1 MNNMTTGEAI
11 RNLENSLVCAKAMI
25 FRRVFENG
33 HIAYATVLC
42 CVPSSDYGKA
52 KVGRC
57 GDKPHPESCGTF
69 IRAIGYELMSPIH
82 IIPLTRYERYLEKE
96 GWKFFTTVKSAKRQV
111 PNKAFDT
118 CRLTIEVIKSLR
130 NKI

>member
-25 FRRVFENG
+25 FQRVFENG

-42 CVPSSDYGKA
+42 CVPSNDYGKV
-52 KVGRC
+52 KVGRW

-69 IRAIGYELMSPIH
+69 IRAIGYELMSPSR

-96 GWKFFTTVKSAKRQV
+96 GWKFVTTVKSARGKELK
-111 PNKAFDT
+111 KAFET
-118 CRLTIEVIKSLR
+118 SRLTIEVVKSLR
-130 NKI
+130 NII